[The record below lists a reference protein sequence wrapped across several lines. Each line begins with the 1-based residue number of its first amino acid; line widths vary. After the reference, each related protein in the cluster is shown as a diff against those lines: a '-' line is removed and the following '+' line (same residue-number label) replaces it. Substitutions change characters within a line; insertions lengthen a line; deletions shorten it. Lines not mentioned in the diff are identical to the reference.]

1 MQNDNIQIRNS
12 IFNQEEKRKIY
23 SSQVTLENSNQNSN
37 QNSNPEFNMAEIQ
50 EWKNDIEF
58 SLEKISERVVN
69 LDFSNYL
76 NLIETKIND
85 LEEEFDLI
93 KKKAKEVNDLT
104 DTVNKN
110 NDKCEKSEILCD
122 EMINQINE
130 FKLDNIKWQ
139 KDMTKSNTELTD
151 KILSHEFYIDQL
163 QKFEK
168 SISKKLEIFTNDL
181 KRIENN
187 FKEDNVFIERLIK
200 VEEV

>member
-1 MQNDNIQIRNS
+1 MKLTKLNTNHNS
-12 IFNQEEKRKIY
+12 I
-23 SSQVTLENSNQNSN
+23 
-37 QNSNPEFNMAEIQ
+37 PEFNMAEIQ

-76 NLIETKIND
+76 NLIETKLND
-85 LEEEFDLI
+85 IDEEFDLI

-104 DTVNKN
+104 ETVNTN
-110 NDKCEKSEILCD
+110 NDRCEKSEILCD

-130 FKLDNIKWQ
+130 FKFDSIKWQ

-151 KILSHEFYIDQL
+151 KVISHEFYIDQL

-168 SISKKLEIFTNDL
+168 SITKKLDILINDL
-181 KRIENN
+181 KKNENN
-187 FKEDNVFIERLIK
+187 SKEDNVITERLIK
-200 VEEV
+200 LEEVFLNI